1 PERSIRRPVGSAAAE
16 LVIRDDREAEGRE
29 PRVRRAQ
36 VFARQSRPAIHQ
48 QHDLAARRERR
59 PVAVHLEAMAA
70 QPNIADLVGSGFHG
84 EARTSFWLQVW
95 LLYIDAHAGQQPLA
109 GGPVF
114 RRNGLKSALLTGT
127 RCTGAWLFS
136 GSPAAGE
143 ILGLQGFDALVIDQ
157 EHSPHGPETTIA
169 QMRAIAAAGPA
180 TILVRVPDGESRT
193 IKLAL
198 DSGAEG
204 VLVPTVESAAEARAI
219 VAACRYPPD
228 GRRGAHHTIGRAADW
243 GRSAVEYLRRYP
255 AELLIVAMIESE
267 RGLNAAADIAGIEGI
282 DMLFLGPLDLTAS
295 FGCMGDFADA
305 RITGAVDHIARAC
318 GRHGKYAGAA
328 AFPGFSAPRLFELG
342 HGFVTVGSDVTFL
355 QAGAAASLREVEET
369 ACTPAK

>member
-1 PERSIRRPVGSAAAE
+1 
-16 LVIRDDREAEGRE
+16 
-29 PRVRRAQ
+29 
-36 VFARQSRPAIHQ
+36 
-48 QHDLAARRERR
+48 
-59 PVAVHLEAMAA
+59 M
-70 QPNIADLVGSGFHG
+70 
-84 EARTSFWLQVW
+84 
-95 LLYIDAHAGQQPLA
+95 
-109 GGPVF
+109 F
-114 RRNGLKSALLTGT
+114 RRNRLKSALLTGT

-267 RGLNAAADIAGIEGI
+267 RGLNAAADIAGIEGV
-282 DMLFLGPLDLTAS
+282 DMLFLGPLDLSAS

-318 GRHGKYAGAA
+318 GRHGKCAGAA